1 MSIRTAAGARRDVL
15 ALSLFVG
22 SCSWAVG
29 GASLPNG
36 VAAGDT
42 TSNSAVLWTRSTTI
56 GDVLFEYSTDAT
68 FGSGVSSVMR
78 SVVDG
83 SVPVKA
89 DIGGL
94 AAGTRYYYRAT
105 DANGETVSGTLK
117 TSAAAGQRTGLRF
130 GVSGDWRGELA
141 PYPAI
146 GNAPGRNLDFFVG
159 LGDTIY
165 ADFPSPAVPIPQAM
179 TLPEFRAKHAEV
191 YGERFGVNSFAA
203 LRASTS
209 WFATID
215 DHEVTNDF
223 AGGAAPS
230 SDPRF
235 AGMGGNF
242 INETTLFQ
250 NGLQAFQEYNPMREE
265 VYSGTGEARFDGKPK
280 LYRERTFGQDAAMF
294 VLDARSFRD
303 EALENVTNPLDP
315 AQVGQFLA
323 ASFDPTRTMLGTPQI
338 NDLKQGLLDAQ
349 SNGVTWKFV
358 HVPEP
363 IQNLGVVNA
372 ADRFEG
378 YAAERTEILRFI
390 NENNIENVVFIAAD
404 IHGTIVNNLTY
415 QESPGGAQIATGAFE
430 ITTGS
435 VAFDAPFAPTV
446 ISLAAGVIP
455 GVPPLELYESLPLE
469 QREGLIQAL
478 INAQLAQLGYDPV
491 GLDNNLPGADLIDA
505 ELLVGGWTAT
515 NSYGWTEFEIDA
527 ATQDLLV
534 TTYGIDYYS
543 EAELLADPDAI
554 LALTPE
560 VLSQFRVRAVPT
572 PGAVAIMTGVLA
584 IAGARRRR

>member
-1 MSIRTAAGARRDVL
+1 VL

-42 TSNSAVLWTRSTTI
+42 TSNSAVLWTRSTAI

-94 AAGTRYYYRAT
+94 APGARYYYRAT
-105 DANGETVSGTLK
+105 DANGETVSGTFK

-146 GNAPGRNLDFFVG
+146 GNAAWRNLDFFVG

-191 YGERFGVNSFAA
+191 YGERFGVNSFAE

-235 AGMGGNF
+235 AGMAGNF

-491 GLDNNLPGADLIDA
+491 GLDNNLPGADLINA
-505 ELLVGGWTAT
+505 ELLAGSWTAT

-560 VLSQFRVRAVPT
+560 ILSQFRVQAVPM
-572 PGAVAIMTGVLA
+572 PGAVAVMTGVLA
-584 IAGARRRR
+584 FVGVRRRR

>member
-1 MSIRTAAGARRDVL
+1 
-15 ALSLFVG
+15 
-22 SCSWAVG
+22 
-29 GASLPNG
+29 
-36 VAAGDT
+36 
-42 TSNSAVLWTRSTTI
+42 
-56 GDVLFEYSTDAT
+56 
-68 FGSGVSSVMR
+68 
-78 SVVDG
+78 
-83 SVPVKA
+83 
-89 DIGGL
+89 
-94 AAGTRYYYRAT
+94 
-105 DANGETVSGTLK
+105 
-117 TSAAAGQRTGLRF
+117 
-130 GVSGDWRGELA
+130 
-141 PYPAI
+141 
-146 GNAPGRNLDFFVG
+146 
-159 LGDTIY
+159 
-165 ADFPSPAVPIPQAM
+165 
-179 TLPEFRAKHAEV
+179 
-191 YGERFGVNSFAA
+191 
-203 LRASTS
+203 
-209 WFATID
+209 
-215 DHEVTNDF
+215 
-223 AGGAAPS
+223 
-230 SDPRF
+230 
-235 AGMGGNF
+235 
-242 INETTLFQ
+242 
-250 NGLQAFQEYNPMREE
+250 
-265 VYSGTGEARFDGKPK
+265 
-280 LYRERTFGQDAAMF
+280 
-294 VLDARSFRD
+294 
-303 EALENVTNPLDP
+303 
-315 AQVGQFLA
+315 
-323 ASFDPTRTMLGTPQI
+323 
-338 NDLKQGLLDAQ
+338 
-349 SNGVTWKFV
+349 VTWKFV

-390 NENNIENVVFIAAD
+390 NENTIENVVFIAAD

>member
-1 MSIRTAAGARRDVL
+1 VL

-42 TSNSAVLWTRSTTI
+42 TSNSAVLWTRSTAI

-94 AAGTRYYYRAT
+94 APGARYYYRAT
-105 DANGETVSGTLK
+105 DANGETVSGTFK

-146 GNAPGRNLDFFVG
+146 GNAAWRNLDFFVG

-191 YGERFGVNSFAA
+191 YGERFGVNSFAE

-250 NGLQAFQEYNPMREE
+250 NGMQAFQEYNPMREE